1 MAHST
6 GKNRMISW
14 KQALVVM
21 GLNLLFSGAVSAQ
34 EAAVQGY
41 QVLRTPQATKAPS
54 DKVEVIEFFSYSSRP
69 CFALELMLNDWLAK
83 QGGSIVFR
91 RIPVPV
97 RTRRPEQALYYTFE
111 GMRKVPELHL
121 KLFDAIYVQKQ
132 RLQTED
138 EIFAFL
144 KAQGLDISKFSELYN
159 SFTVQRNVTHATE
172 VVEAYRVDSVPAL
185 VVDGRFMTSFSIV
198 ESTSA
203 PGTTGDA
210 LPERTLQV
218 VRDLVAKVSAERL
231 AQ

>member
-1 MAHST
+1 
-6 GKNRMISW
+6 MISW

-21 GLNLLFSGAVSAQ
+21 GLGLNLLFSGAVSAQ
-34 EAAVQGY
+34 QAAVQGY

-69 CFALELMLNDWLAK
+69 CFALEPMLNDWRAK
-83 QGGSIVFR
+83 QGGRIVFR
-91 RIPVPV
+91 RIPVPDPSPL
-97 RTRRPEQALYYTFE
+97 REQARLYYTIE
-111 GMRKVPELHL
+111 AMGKVPELHL
-121 KLFDAIYVQKQ
+121 KLFDAISVQKQ

-144 KAQGLDISKFSELYN
+144 KAQGLDASKFLEFYN
-159 SFTVQRNVTHATE
+159 SFTVKQNVTHATE

-185 VVDGRFMTSFSIV
+185 VVDGRFMTSSSIV

-203 PGTTGDA
+203 PGTPRDA
-210 LPERTLQV
+210 LLERILQV
-218 VRDLVAKVSAERL
+218 VGDLVAKVSAERL